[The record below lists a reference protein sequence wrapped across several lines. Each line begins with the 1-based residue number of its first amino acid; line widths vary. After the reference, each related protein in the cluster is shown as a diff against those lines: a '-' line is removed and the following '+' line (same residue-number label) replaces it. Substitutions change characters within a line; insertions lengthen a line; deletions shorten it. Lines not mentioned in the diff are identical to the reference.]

1 MNTASQKETSREK
14 TWGECPNEEIKKKVC
29 KKKKK
34 MRERAVVYEEQS
46 KYSRK

>member
-34 MRERAVVYEEQS
+34 NERESSSVWRAIQVQ
-46 KYSRK
+46 